1 MLALRRAGQTERL
14 KWSRPMKM
22 SQKQSIST
30 RGTFDANERLH
41 WYIQSKMGEEVS
53 AVIIKQ
59 EVMFEGDKLHVR
71 SSWAGTE
78 ILV

>member
-14 KWSRPMKM
+14 KWLQPMET
-22 SQKQSIST
+22 SQKHSIST
-30 RGTFDANERLH
+30 RGSFDANERLH
-41 WYIQSKMGEEVS
+41 WYIQSKMAEEVL
-53 AVIIKQ
+53 AVMTKQ
-59 EVMFEGDKLHVR
+59 GVMFEGDKSHVR